1 MAFVRGKR
9 CLQPRA
15 KIKKGM
21 RQTFI
26 KDPIGSAYA
35 FLGTAA
41 AQFEPNKAGRVA
53 EWVLLLATFE
63 SISTEKFGLAEVIS

>member
-1 MAFVRGKR
+1 
-9 CLQPRA
+9 
-15 KIKKGM
+15 M